1 MLGLV
6 SGIIVYNA
14 VLEKSHTEIDA
25 YTLALED
32 AILEKN
38 TKEADRNLTKIEEK
52 WGKTRNMMMVFL
64 NHSDLVN
71 IEEKIGNMRSALTF
85 SDFFEMYKECS
96 SFKTFF
102 KYAVSGANPSLI
114 NIL

>member
-1 MLGLV
+1 MFSLV
-6 SGIIVYNA
+6 GGVIIYNA
-14 VLEKSHTEIDA
+14 TLDKAHFEIDTF
-25 YTLALED
+25 TLALEE

-38 TKEADRNLTKIEEK
+38 TKEADKNLTKIEEK

-85 SDFFEMYKECS
+85 SDFFEMYKECN